1 MTSGFWITTVL
12 FAVLAQ
18 PAPVEVITTL
28 TPPETPFH
36 RPARYTITVVAPV
49 DVAFEMP
56 ELPNTFPGL
65 EVKAAETTSD
75 TLPDGRRRESRSYV
89 LDPIE
94 IREYVLPAVEVAYG
108 DGQQAVAPAT
118 VFRVRDLSAAEAE
131 QAARFE
137 TVIGPEAF
145 PVPGRRLFWALVG
158 AIVAALGILLAVTG
172 YLVRQR
178 RVPEPAAPPLSPWET
193 AYGRLRALE
202 AQNLP
207 ASGKFELFYIELS
220 AILRHYI
227 EDRFG
232 LRAPEQTT
240 PEFLDAAATS
250 GLLTVEQQALLS
262 AFLRHCD
269 RVKFARFLPSQ
280 EDMRHGL
287 AFVKHFVRET
297 EVPPEAS
304 TPAANEAVA

>member
-1 MTSGFWITTVL
+1 MGGYWITTIL
-12 FAVLAQ
+12 FAALAQ
-18 PAPVEVITTL
+18 SAPVEVVTTL

-49 DVAFEMP
+49 DVVYEIP

-65 EVKAAETTSD
+65 EIKFAESSSD
-75 TLPDGRRRESRSYV
+75 ALPDGRRRESRSYV

-108 DGQQAVAPAT
+108 DGQKAVAPAT
-118 VFRVRDLSAAEAE
+118 AFRVRDLSAAEAE
-131 QAARFE
+131 QASRFE

-145 PVPGRRLFWALVG
+145 PVPRRRLFWMLAG
-158 AIVAALGILLAVTG
+158 AVVAVLGLLGFAG
-172 YLVRQR
+172 YLVRPSR
-178 RVPEPAAPPLSPWET
+178 TPGPAVPPLSPWET
-193 AYGRLRALE
+193 AYRRLLALE
-202 AQNLP
+202 GRNLP
-207 ASGKFELFYIELS
+207 VSGEFELYYVELS

-240 PEFLDAAATS
+240 PEFLDAAAAS
-250 GLLTVEQQALLS
+250 GVLTADQQAPLS

-287 AFVKHFVRET
+287 AFVKRFVRET
-297 EVPPEAS
+297 EVHPEALS
-304 TPAANEAVA
+304 PAADEAVA